1 MKNKIKTFIIL
12 SGLTT
17 TVIHMI
23 NRIKNSLNNRNFLS
37 WEMMKNPVKST
48 V

>member
-1 MKNKIKTFIIL
+1 MDKKWNQLIENL
-12 SGLTT
+12 YD
-17 TVIHMI
+17 
-23 NRIKNSLNNRNFLS
+23 RNFLS

>member
-23 NRIKNSLNNRNFLS
+23 NRIKNYNIIKF
-37 WEMMKNPVKST
+37 EMIDSVPYT
-48 V
+48 E